1 MYENLLAGLDI
12 FTITSAFV
20 GASLQEAFIADVEG
34 NSGVSFANDR
44 GNLFSNAPDPQWDL
58 GSDRRQSVLSLDWV
72 TSLEPALE
80 LAQFPFSFSGV
91 AVGVDEGTETMLL
104 ASLPSS
110 LVDLL
115 VSPIEF
121 TVALLDFLDVLSD
134 VFLAVGPN
142 VGSLAVDSTVGP
154 VALITL
160 AVFPDHFSLAII
172 SAVCKVAN
180 IAIAVGLSVGSLT
193 MSEVLL
199 EVAGVLVTV
208 LGDFTTLA
216 LFDTVSPV
224 SFIDVFV
231 DDADLAGARTLVPET
246 LEQSAVAGH

>member
-1 MYENLLAGLDI
+1 M
-12 FTITSAFV
+12 
-20 GASLQEAFIADVEG
+20 
-34 NSGVSFANDR
+34 
-44 GNLFSNAPDPQWDL
+44 
-58 GSDRRQSVLSLDWV
+58 SLDRV

-91 AVGVDEGTETMLL
+91 AVGVDESTETMLL

-110 LVDLL
+110 LVNLL